1 MPTHFSYASRAIQ
14 GARNYQEDACVF
26 VTLPGLDQPGA
37 WPPTLSPHA
46 LLAVL
51 ADGMGG
57 HVGGA
62 IASNTACNSY
72 VSSFCQLPGVL
83 SARLRNALLASN
95 RAIAE
100 KVKRDPAMNG
110 MGCTLIGA
118 AFGASG
124 LNWVSVGDSLLLLFR
139 RDTLQQLNED
149 HSLAPMIDELAKQG
163 SITKAEAR
171 DHPRRHLLTS
181 VLTGHEIEIIDLRM
195 EAFSLF
201 PGDCVIVASDG
212 LQSLELGEIAQI
224 MQKTHRNTP
233 DTIAEALIR
242 AVEKAEH
249 PFQDNTTI
257 MVVQPHVTP
266 MGL

>member
-1 MPTHFSYASRAIQ
+1 MPTHFTYASRAIQ
-14 GARNYQEDACVF
+14 GARDYQEDACVF

-37 WPPTLSPHA
+37 ASPTLSPQT

-72 VSSFCQLPGVL
+72 LSSFCQLSGDPNT
-83 SARLRNALLASN
+83 RLQNALQASN

-100 KVKRDPAMNG
+100 KVKRDPKMNG

-118 AFGASG
+118 VFGASG
-124 LNWVSVGDSLLLLFR
+124 LSWVSVGDSLLLLFR

-149 HSLAPMIDELAKQG
+149 LSLAPMIDDLAKQG
-163 SITKAEAR
+163 SMTEAEAR
-171 DHPRRHLLTS
+171 GHPRRHLLTS
-181 VLTGHEIEIIDLRM
+181 VLAGRDIEKIDSRT

-201 PGDCVIVASDG
+201 PGDCVIGASDG
-212 LQSLELGEIAQI
+212 LQSLEHREIAQL
-224 MQKTHRNTP
+224 MQDTHRDTP
-233 DTIAEALIR
+233 DAIAEALIW
-242 AVEKAEH
+242 AVEKAED
-249 PFQDNTTI
+249 PFQDNTTL

-266 MGL
+266 IGI